1 MTPLLDAALLDTLK
15 RSRLLDRDA
24 DPRHGIGERRSR
36 AVGPGIEF
44 SDYRDYQAGD
54 DFRYLD
60 RHVYQRLGRAVIRQY
75 TVEQRI
81 AVTVLI
87 DASASMSFGTPRKFD
102 RAVELAAVVAAV
114 GVFGGDQVDVASCTE
129 SRVSWHPKITSPR
142 GLPDLFTWLKTHQP
156 AGALDLEAMARA
168 TAERRSA
175 RSLLV
180 VISDW
185 TAPGV
190 SAALRRFRAA
200 GHGVVALHVMAPDE
214 ADPALGRS
222 GTTQLI
228 DCESGAM
235 VEVALDA
242 GTIARYRTAFDEW
255 TRETRDAVTATG
267 GRWLSV
273 SSDAPLRDVVLRTWR
288 AQGLIS

>member
-1 MTPLLDAALLDTLK
+1 MTSLLDPALLDSLK
-15 RSRLLDRDA
+15 RSRLLDREA
-24 DPRHGIGERRSR
+24 EPRHGIGERRSR

-44 SDYRDYQAGD
+44 ADYRDYQAGD

-60 RHVYQRLGRAVIRQY
+60 RHVYERLGRAVVRQF

-81 AVTVLI
+81 AITVLI

-114 GVFGGDQVDVASCTE
+114 GAYGGDQVDVATCTE
-129 SRVSWHPKITSPR
+129 RRVSWHPKISSSR
-142 GLPDLFTWLKTHQP
+142 GLPHLFKWLQHHQP
-156 AGALDLEAMARA
+156 AGALDLEALARS
-168 TAERRSA
+168 TAERRTA
-175 RSLLV
+175 RSVLV

-190 SAALRRFRAA
+190 SAALRQFRAS
-200 GHGVVALHVMAPDE
+200 GHSVIALHVTAPDE

-222 GTTQLI
+222 GTTQLV

-235 VEVALDA
+235 VEITLDP
-242 GTIARYRTAFDEW
+242 GTLIRYRTAFDEW
-255 TRETRDAVTATG
+255 TREIRDAVTATG

-288 AQGLIS
+288 SQGLIS